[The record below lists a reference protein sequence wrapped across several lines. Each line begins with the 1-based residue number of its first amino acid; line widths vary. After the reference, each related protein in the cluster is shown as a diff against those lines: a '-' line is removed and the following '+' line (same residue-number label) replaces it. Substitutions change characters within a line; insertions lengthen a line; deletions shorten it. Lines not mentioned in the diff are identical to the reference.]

1 MGSLLAQTVPLSI
14 GAAISP
20 IVLMSVLTIIGG
32 HHGKAR
38 AIAFAIGFV
47 IMSTALLIIG
57 ALAVAGLR
65 DRNGGA
71 TGSTTVDVIM
81 GIVLIAFGLLMVRPK
96 RKDDETKAKEQH
108 RKWVTPDTPLYM
120 FTVFGLVLMLVNVS
134 TIVLLIAIL
143 KEVARSGASSA
154 DAAVALGIA
163 DLFTILPAAVPVV
176 AALIGG
182 AAVAAKITHL
192 GQWTNRNGKYILC
205 VLFVVFGLQ
214 DLLKAL
220 GH

>member
-1 MGSLLAQTVPLSI
+1 VSSLLAQTIPLSI

-32 HHGKAR
+32 KHGKVR
-38 AIAFAIGFV
+38 AVAFTIGFV
-47 IMSTALLIIG
+47 IVG
-57 ALAVAGLR
+57 V
-65 DRNGGA
+65 
-71 TGSTTVDVIM
+71 
-81 GIVLIAFGLLMVRPK
+81 VLIAFGLLMVRPK

-108 RKWVTPDTPLYM
+108 RKWVNPDSPLWL
-120 FTVFGLVLMLVNVS
+120 FLVFGLALMLVNVS
-134 TIVLLIAIL
+134 TIVLLLAIL
-143 KEVARSGASSA
+143 KEVARSGASA
-154 DAAVALGIA
+154 GDAAVALGIA
-163 DLFTILPAAVPVV
+163 DVFTILPAAIPVV

-182 AAVAAKITHL
+182 AAVTAKVTQL

>member
-1 MGSLLAQTVPLSI
+1 
-14 GAAISP
+14 
-20 IVLMSVLTIIGG
+20 
-32 HHGKAR
+32 
-38 AIAFAIGFV
+38 
-47 IMSTALLIIG
+47 
-57 ALAVAGLR
+57 
-65 DRNGGA
+65 
-71 TGSTTVDVIM
+71 
-81 GIVLIAFGLLMVRPK
+81 
-96 RKDDETKAKEQH
+96 
-108 RKWVTPDTPLYM
+108 M
-120 FTVFGLVLMLVNVS
+120 FTVFGLVLKLVNVS

-182 AAVAAKITHL
+182 AAVAGKVTQL
-192 GQWTNRNGKYILC
+192 GQWTNHNGKYILC

>member
-20 IVLMSVLTIIGG
+20 IVLMSVLAIIGG
-32 HHGKAR
+32 QHGKAR

-47 IMSTALLIIG
+47 IMSTALLIVG
-57 ALAVAGLR
+57 AVVVAGLR
-65 DRNGGA
+65 DRNGGTA
-71 TGSTTVDVIM
+71 ESPVIEVVL

-96 RKDDETKAKEQH
+96 RKDDETKAKEHH

-143 KEVARSGASSA
+143 KEVARSGASST

-163 DLFTILPAAVPVV
+163 DVFTFLPVALPVIAA
-176 AALIGG
+176 AIGG
-182 AAVAAKITHL
+182 AAVAGKVTQL
-192 GQWTNRNGKYILC
+192 GHWTNRNGKYILC

-220 GH
+220 